1 MERYRLLTA
10 LPGGKYRARLI
21 ILTEEYMEEF
31 FRTAE
36 KSVMSDVKEI
46 LGDVA
51 KKLPKLRE
59 LRFAGS
65 NLEDNPLLWALLF
78 ELTRKGWGLF
88 MAGREEAFPDTGLYS
103 QGDICYGSTYSIG
116 MDHPYETMAFAG
128 YSGFRPGYAACYADY
143 CVLPAKNRFF
153 SHRNEIVHSLD
164 SVLAG
169 KTEATV
175 PVFDKEQMKEVSEIL
190 REEIAS
196 FAGLYESLYG
206 CALSVMQ
213 IHVPETI
220 REIVEPATAKV
231 LLFITVGLIGGLAVR
246 SGALTIPEGDR
257 PLGGFVY
264 RV

>member
-1 MERYRLLTA
+1 
-10 LPGGKYRARLI
+10 
-21 ILTEEYMEEF
+21 
-31 FRTAE
+31 
-36 KSVMSDVKEI
+36 
-46 LGDVA
+46 
-51 KKLPKLRE
+51 
-59 LRFAGS
+59 
-65 NLEDNPLLWALLF
+65 
-78 ELTRKGWGLF
+78 
-88 MAGREEAFPDTGLYS
+88 
-103 QGDICYGSTYSIG
+103 
-116 MDHPYETMAFAG
+116 
-128 YSGFRPGYAACYADY
+128 
-143 CVLPAKNRFF
+143 
-153 SHRNEIVHSLD
+153 
-164 SVLAG
+164 
-169 KTEATV
+169 
-175 PVFDKEQMKEVSEIL
+175 MKEVSEIL